1 MRGANWPPER
11 VPIRRLRQSSTV
23 HHPWCWPRQAEG
35 CEAPPL
41 RPQHGG
47 GGGVCVGG
55 QAEIRRGSAH
65 RVHAQLAGY
74 AWVRDSCGQLSGSD
88 GYTRELQLAESCVQ
102 LL

>member
-1 MRGANWPPER
+1 MAPP
-11 VPIRRLRQSSTV
+11 VLAK
-23 HHPWCWPRQAEG
+23 AEG
-35 CEAPPL
+35 CGAAPL

-47 GGGVCVGG
+47 GGGVCAGG
-55 QAEIRRGSAH
+55 QAETRRGSAH

-88 GYTRELQLAESCVQ
+88 GWTRELQLAELESCVQ